1 MGGGGVLLHG
11 SEGARLSDLLH
22 LSLRQ
27 DEAKEAADVTDASAQ
42 VLQDGKQKVL
52 QLKLQTECLSDQTE
66 PPEGK
71 STSFSSS

>member
-1 MGGGGVLLHG
+1 MGVGGVLLHG
-11 SEGARLSDLLH
+11 SEGAGLGDLLH

-42 VLQDGKQKVL
+42 VLQDGQQKVRQKVL
-52 QLKLQTECLSDQTE
+52 QLEVQTEGLS
-66 PPEGK
+66 EGK